1 MAETDKLSE
10 ISENKSGKSKE
21 NIPKNQPNDN
31 EDADSLDEQPLDIGE
46 HYLVRRAAD
55 SWRKFNITLFLSY
68 VYIWIFCYK
77 IKLNVILDPAE
88 IIQTRFSETDNQYE
102 YYVHYEGYNR
112 RLDEWVSYPNCMILC
127 NL

>member
-68 VYIWIFCYK
+68 VYI
-77 IKLNVILDPAE
+77 
-88 IIQTRFSETDNQYE
+88 
-102 YYVHYEGYNR
+102 
-112 RLDEWVSYPNCMILC
+112 
-127 NL
+127 